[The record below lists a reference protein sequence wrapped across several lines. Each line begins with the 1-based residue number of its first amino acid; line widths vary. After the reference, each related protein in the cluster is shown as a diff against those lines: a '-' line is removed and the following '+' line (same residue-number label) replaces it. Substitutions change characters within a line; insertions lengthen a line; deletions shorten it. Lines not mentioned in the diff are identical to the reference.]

1 MQTFRF
7 ILFYFIYYYYYFLL
21 LLLLFLALMN
31 QDNDNLLS
39 AHHRVERNEEPVEM
53 EALDSDIEG
62 KSAFYMPMVKERD
75 LSRRGQCRRV
85 TEPTTT
91 ETNGQAIDTQT
102 RCNGA

>member
-7 ILFYFIYYYYYFLL
+7 ILFYFIYYYYCYYYYF
-21 LLLLFLALMN
+21 FLALMN

-53 EALDSDIEG
+53 EALDSDIEC
-62 KSAFYMPMVKERD
+62 KPAFYMPMVKERD

-91 ETNGQAIDTQT
+91 ETNGQAIDTRT

>member
-1 MQTFRF
+1 M
-7 ILFYFIYYYYYFLL
+7 YLL
-21 LLLLFLALMN
+21 LLLLLLFYLFLFYFFLALMN

-62 KSAFYMPMVKERD
+62 KSTFYMPMVKEREI
-75 LSRRGQCRRV
+75 SRRGQYRRV

-91 ETNGQAIDTQT
+91 ETNGKEIDTQT

>member
-7 ILFYFIYYYYYFLL
+7 ILFYFILLSSSYYY
-21 LLLLFLALMN
+21 FLALMN
-31 QDNDNLLS
+31 QDNDDLLS

-62 KSAFYMPMVKERD
+62 KSAFYMPMVKEREI
-75 LSRRGQCRRV
+75 SRRGQCRRV
-85 TEPTTT
+85 TERTTT
-91 ETNGQAIDTQT
+91 ETNGQEVDTQT